1 MELIVISISSVFITI
16 FLICS
21 LYWAIVFVRRIRVYK
36 VYQKSAFR
44 NILDYKFGYI
54 NEQWCYHYETEILK
68 YIYLLAINSAEALA
82 SISYYFRQISLH
94 ILRLLQSCISI
105 ISRELKHVEMWIT
118 IFNQEWDDLFINCVS
133 EHFMGFCFSTHR
145 KHSWSL

>member
-44 NILDYKFGYI
+44 NISDYKFGYI
-54 NEQWCYHYETEILK
+54 NEQWCYHYETEIWK
-68 YIYLLAINSAEALA
+68 YIIFSQ
-82 SISYYFRQISLH
+82 SIQLKHWPQLSIISDKSSLH

-105 ISRELKHVEMWIT
+105 ISRELKHVEM
-118 IFNQEWDDLFINCVS
+118 
-133 EHFMGFCFSTHR
+133 
-145 KHSWSL
+145 